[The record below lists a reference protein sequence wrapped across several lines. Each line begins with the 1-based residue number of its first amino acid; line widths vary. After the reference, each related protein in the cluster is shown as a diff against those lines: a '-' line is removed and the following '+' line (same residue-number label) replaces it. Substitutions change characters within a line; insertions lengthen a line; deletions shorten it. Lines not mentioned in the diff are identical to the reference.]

1 MIGLLMLASSAVAQA
16 GPIVDYQRKDSLEV
30 VQLLGDKTLRTTL
43 DFARYFLGRPYVA
56 HTLDGAYAFG
66 GDGCERLTVNL
77 RGLDCLTLVETSSA
91 LALSRREM
99 EQGGGDAWHIYCDH
113 LQSLRYFDGHIDGYL
128 SRIHYLTM
136 YIADHLR
143 RGDFEEVMLP
153 ERLTRQR
160 TAKIHYM
167 SRHPQ
172 SYDALKRDTSLTQQ
186 ITALESHYSG
196 EQFRYLPQE
205 NCGLSRQQLSAIH
218 DGDIIYI
225 VTSKDGLDYSHQ
237 GFAFWGKD
245 GKLHMLHA
253 SSDRKR
259 VIRDERPLATY
270 LSRIPASIGIRVF
283 RLKE

>member
-16 GPIVDYQRKDSLEV
+16 GPTVDYQRKDSVEV
-30 VQLLGDKTLRTTL
+30 VQLLTDDTRRTTL

-56 HTLDGAYAFG
+56 HTLDGAYAPG
-66 GDGCERLTVNL
+66 GNGIERLTVNL

-91 LALSRREM
+91 LALSRREL
-99 EQGGGDAWHIYCDH
+99 ERGGDDAWHIYCDH
-113 LQSLRYFDGHIDGYL
+113 LRSLRYFDGHIDGYL

-136 YIADHLR
+136 YIADHVR
-143 RGDFEEVMLP
+143 RGDFEEVVLP

-172 SYDALKRDTSLTQQ
+172 AYDALKRVPSLTQQ
-186 ITALESHYSG
+186 IAALESHYSG

-259 VIRDERPLATY
+259 VIEDERPLATY

-283 RLKE
+283 RVK

>member
-1 MIGLLMLASSAVAQA
+1 MIGLLMLASSATAQV
-16 GPIVDYQRKDSLEV
+16 GPAIEYQRTDSVEV
-30 VQLLGDKTLRTTL
+30 VQLLADDTRRTTL
-43 DFARYFLGRPYVA
+43 DYARYFLGRPYVA
-56 HTLDGAYAFG
+56 HTLDGAYASG

-91 LALSRREM
+91 LALSRREL

-128 SRIHYLTM
+128 SRMHYLTM
-136 YIADHLR
+136 SIADHLR
-143 RGDFEEVMLP
+143 RGDIEEVLLP
-153 ERLTRQR
+153 ETLTRKR
-160 TAKIHYM
+160 TAKLHFM
-167 SRHPQ
+167 GRHPQ
-172 SYDALKRDTSLTQQ
+172 AYDALKADAVLTKQLV
-186 ITALESHYSG
+186 ALEQHYSG
-196 EQFRYLPQE
+196 EEFRYLPQE

-259 VIRDERPLATY
+259 VIEDERPLATY

-283 RLKE
+283 RVK